1 MTTKHTSDTAL
12 SVLKELISNPSLIDW
27 AIEYADEDQDIMR
40 VWELIKKARTL
51 IKKTEFDEVRV
62 SDHPTEAVDLDH
74 DLDEIDAAEYLAAIA
89 KATSQQGQ

>member
-1 MTTKHTSDTAL
+1 MSKPDTAL

-40 VWELIKKARTL
+40 VWESIKKARTL
-51 IKKTEFDEVRV
+51 IKKTGFDEVRV
-62 SDHPTEAVDLDH
+62 ADHPTEAVDLDH

-89 KATSQQGQ
+89 KAEGTTP